1 MRSLRA
7 HLQGKMIEEATEVAL
22 RIYGCDLIQEGG
34 ILLNLR
40 PQAVMATGHALFH
53 RLWCKKSLAK
63 FDVKVL
69 TYCSCELCLACIKT
83 GRETSKGYLPIDHL
97 DLFSKYLREL
107 LFVKSSF
114 PCDEDE
120 IGAATRIKEYMNNNR
135 SKDEI
140 VRILYQ
146 QHAIPVYLTLQA
158 WDQTEIES
166 SGIFQEYFVQS
177 LLNPDAETT
186 DQGPTQIA
194 PTSMGTAGRDT
205 GASSSFLRVPP
216 PTGDALIPVQ
226 QAVINFFLLYTPKIE
241 I

>member
-1 MRSLRA
+1 MMGFVCHVEHPHKFISNYL
-7 HLQGKMIEEATEVAL
+7 AT
-22 RIYGCDLIQEGG
+22 
-34 ILLNLR
+34 
-40 PQAVMATGHALFH
+40 F
-53 RLWCKKSLAK
+53 
-63 FDVKVL
+63 
-69 TYCSCELCLACIKT
+69 
-83 GRETSKGYLPIDHL
+83 ETPL
-97 DLFSKYLREL
+97 EL
-107 LFVKSSF
+107 LGKKLGTWVNDDRDCDCKSM
-114 PCDEDE
+114 DEE
-120 IGAATRIKEYMNNNR
+120 LTRYAATRIKEYMNNNR

-216 PTGDALIPVQ
+216 PTGTAQNVPIVTSAQVPPLTVLTRTAQNVPRDTRASSSSQVPPETANAPVQ
-226 QAVINFFLLYTPKIE
+226 QPLSPKTE
-241 I
+241 ILMKIFSTLVEMKTKHKTRCSI